1 MLNSLTAWIK
11 RLTSRVKGEH
21 GRRRRSAPRQRRRR
35 YALRL
40 ETLEDRVCPSAF
52 DPTDLL
58 VVTNNTL
65 REYTTAGALV
75 QSLDVPYPGGRPVTE
90 SARGVTVGQD
100 GQAYVYNGT
109 FSPYLSAFDP
119 SAETWSHTAYAG
131 WSTVATVGYGGVARY
146 QQYIFASDMDTFGAP
161 EKGIIRFNTSE
172 GSALRFADT
181 KDFSTV
187 SVGLDGEVYG
197 IESGQ
202 IDVFDPNTLALLRTV
217 TVPSSPDPRGL
228 AVDASGDIFTSD
240 WNGYVYYFDASGNLV
255 DSLNTTPLVGGV
267 GINNLTN
274 IDVSAAG
281 NLVVAGTPAM

>member
-21 GRRRRSAPRQRRRR
+21 GRQRRLAPLQRRRR

-52 DPTDLL
+52 DPANLL

-75 QSLDVPYPGGRPVTE
+75 QSFDVPYPGGRLVTE

-119 SAETWSHTAYAG
+119 SAETWSHTTYAG
-131 WSTVATVGYGGVARY
+131 WSTVNNVSYGGVGHF
-146 QQYIFASDMDTFGAP
+146 QQYIFASDMATAGAP

-217 TVPSSPDPRGL
+217 TVPSSTDPRGL